1 MRVRSK
7 ARVLCINVSA
17 ELVIPHGIHIKNF
30 NRHAQQTLHTVKI
43 RPAAGILHFMFEDC
57 GRTLMELLG
66 RSLQWEGGRGGVKR
80 TIPKMN
86 KQIA

>member
-7 ARVLCINVSA
+7 ARVACINVSA
-17 ELVIPHGIHIKNF
+17 ELVIPHRIHIKNF

-43 RPAAGILHFMFEDC
+43 LPAAGVLHFMFEDC

-66 RSLQWEGGRGGVKR
+66 RSLQWEGGRRGGQKNH
-80 TIPKMN
+80 TKN
-86 KQIA
+86 E